1 MLSLERKLSIEFE
14 FKAIGAYQRY
24 DRSGI
29 PSSLKRS
36 SFRID
41 ATSGSLDIAVKE
53 SAINFDRFAFLVSR
67 RHPLPL
73 FFCY

>member
-41 ATSGSLDIAVKE
+41 ATSGSLDIAV
-53 SAINFDRFAFLVSR
+53 
-67 RHPLPL
+67 
-73 FFCY
+73 